1 MILPMC
7 RKIFSCV
14 AWVLTV
20 ALMVTIFCF
29 SHQAAEES
37 QETSESF
44 TKKVLSTVK
53 AFNQLPEI
61 RQEQIVEDIQFSVRK
76 TAHFSVFASLGALM
90 LSAMYLTFNAKR
102 LWFYTYIIST
112 AYAVCDEIHQ
122 YFIPGRACMVGDM
135 VLDSMGV
142 MAGILLVMI
151 IRTLYIIRKNKRVK
165 V

>member
-1 MILPMC
+1 MC

-14 AWVLTV
+14 AWVLT
-20 ALMVTIFCF
+20 AILMVTIFCF
-29 SHQAAEES
+29 SHQVAEES

-102 LWFYTYIIST
+102 LWLYTYIIST
-112 AYAVCDEIHQ
+112 
-122 YFIPGRACMVGDM
+122 
-135 VLDSMGV
+135 
-142 MAGILLVMI
+142 
-151 IRTLYIIRKNKRVK
+151 
-165 V
+165 